1 MQYSTNVRK
10 KDGGYQYIITY
21 KQNGKWKTKSKQGFS
36 KSSEAKDHMVDV
48 IKELEKIVD
57 SGVKT
62 ENVTLNDFKEEYI
75 KHMELYKSPAT
86 IVIFKSAYKAYNL
99 PNKEIGKITR
109 MDIQKSIDSL
119 IRANKIKI
127 STIKKYAKIMQT
139 FFNCA
144 KKDYKLIVENPFD
157 DLTFP
162 SEKTEITR
170 KALNKDELD
179 KLLSD
184 LKHNKYYLVILI
196 AAKCGLR
203 LGEIVGLTWDNIDM
217 KNKTFNIV
225 QQWNLINSNGSY
237 GFTPLKSKNSNRVV
251 PFPTTV
257 YNELKKVNI
266 RYVDNRLFNF
276 KNTNVVGIMVN
287 RYLKPY
293 GISIHELRHTYA
305 TMLIQNGID
314 FKTAAA
320 LLGHDVEMTMKIY
333 SHVNNDMM
341 SRATNIINS
350 IF

>member
-21 KQNGKWKTKSKQGFS
+21 KQNGKWKTKSKQGFK
-36 KSSEAKDHMVDV
+36 KSSEAKDHMVQI

-57 SGVKT
+57 SGVKS
-62 ENVTLNDFKEEYI
+62 ENVTLQDFCDEY
-75 KHMELYKSPAT
+75 KNHMELYKSPAT
-86 IVIFKSAYKAYNL
+86 IITFNSAYKAYNL
-99 PNKEIGKITR
+99 PNKEISKITR

-170 KALNKDELD
+170 KALDNNTLD

-184 LKHNKYYLVILI
+184 LKNNKYYLVLLI
-196 AAKCGLR
+196 SSKCGLR

-217 KNKTFNIV
+217 KNRTFKIV
-225 QQWNLINSNGSY
+225 QQWNLIDSNGSY
-237 GFTPLKSKNSNRVV
+237 GFCPLKSKNSNRVV
-251 PFPTTV
+251 PFPITV
-257 YNELKKVNI
+257 YNELKKINI
-266 RYVDNRLFNF
+266 RYVDNRLFNY
-276 KNTNVVGIMVN
+276 KNTNSVSNMIN

-293 GISIHELRHTYA
+293 GISVHELRHTYA
-305 TMLIQNGID
+305 TMLIKNNVD

-341 SRATNIINS
+341 KKATTIIDS